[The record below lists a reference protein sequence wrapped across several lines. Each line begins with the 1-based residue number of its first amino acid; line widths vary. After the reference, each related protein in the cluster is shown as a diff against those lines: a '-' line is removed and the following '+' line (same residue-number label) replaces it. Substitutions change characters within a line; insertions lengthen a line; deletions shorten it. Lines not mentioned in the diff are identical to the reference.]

1 MKRGLSLALVLVFIL
16 GCVVFTPAT
25 PSATAA
31 GDAYQAIEQAVES
44 IKDTVDLS
52 SYNIP
57 FYDDSKSAP
66 SFPPPSKS

>member
-31 GDAYQAIEQAVES
+31 GDAYQAIEQAVENLN
-44 IKDTVDLS
+44 DRVNVLS
-52 SYNIP
+52 YKIP
-57 FYDDSKSAP
+57 F
-66 SFPPPSKS
+66 